1 MPLSL
6 RYTFFSI
13 SIHILSVLL
22 IALALRFSASPS
34 QIKFSQ
40 ALPITFEV
48 IEHPIQAV
56 RKSVQ
61 ISAAESA
68 LRENPNSQADP
79 FTQSKDQSEDQQ
91 ASPSS
96 ALGSGSN
103 QAHELNLEDQ
113 YKYELRKL
121 IEGKKKYPAAAK
133 SMGYTGT
140 VLIELTLDRA
150 GKVLSSKIVKGSYPS
165 LNDAAQKLISS
176 IDGLKPFPEELER
189 DQWSFQLPIQYLL

>member
-1 MPLSL
+1 MVLSS
-6 RYTFFSI
+6 RYIFFSI
-13 SIHILSVLL
+13 SLHILSVLL
-22 IALALRFSASPS
+22 IALALRFSASSS

-48 IEHPIQAV
+48 IEHSMQAA
-56 RKSVQ
+56 RKSVR
-61 ISAAESA
+61 ISGVESA
-68 LRENPNSQADP
+68 LRENSNSQAEP
-79 FTQSKDQSEDQQ
+79 FAQSKDQSLDQQ

-103 QAHELNLEDQ
+103 RAHELSLEDQ

-121 IEGKKKYPAAAK
+121 IDGKKKYPAAAK

-150 GKVLSSKIVKGSYPS
+150 GKVLSSKIVKGSHPS
-165 LNDAAQKLISS
+165 LDDAAQKLISS
-176 IDGLKPFPEELER
+176 IDGLKPFPEELKR

>member
-1 MPLSL
+1 MVLSL
-6 RYTFFSI
+6 RYIFLSI
-13 SIHILSVLL
+13 SMHILSVLL
-22 IALALRFSASPS
+22 IALALRFSAASS

-48 IEHPIQAV
+48 IEHPMQAA
-56 RKSVQ
+56 RKSVR
-61 ISAAESA
+61 ISGAESA
-68 LRENPNSQADP
+68 LRGNPNSQAEP
-79 FTQSKDQSEDQQ
+79 FAQSKDQSLGQQ

-96 ALGSGSN
+96 ALGSGSS
-103 QAHELNLEDQ
+103 QTHELNLEDQ

-165 LNDAAQKLISS
+165 LDEAAQKLISS
-176 IDGLKPFPEELER
+176 IDGLKPFPQELKR